1 MEAKGAPITMR
12 KSKLNSLISAA
23 VGAAMLSTTAVS
35 NAAEQ
40 WSMATSWGGGPFL
53 ELDAKGFAKLT
64 ETLTDGRIK
73 IDVFP
78 GGTLGKALKVSDT
91 VKSNVAQA
99 GHTWMGYD
107 WGIDKATVV
116 FAGMAGGLQ
125 PEELMM
131 WLYQAG
137 GAEMQFEYR
146 MEKFDV
152 ASIPCGI
159 FPTEIF
165 LHSKK
170 RIENLADFKGLK
182 MRTAGAWAE
191 IAGNLGASTV
201 ILPGAEVYP
210 ALERGVID
218 ATEWSSPSVNLPS
231 GFHKIAKYIIMPGVH
246 QPAAVQE
253 CVFNKAAWEGLSD
266 KDRALLKLAGKIN
279 TLDSWSRYAYNDVG
293 ALAEMRKAGNE
304 FVKLSPE
311 FIAAANQA
319 AEKWSDDQAA
329 ENEWFKRAL
338 EHRRAFQNAIRENW
352 NFFRF
357 PVGMK

>member
-1 MEAKGAPITMR
+1 MIKYARKWVAGGA
-12 KSKLNSLISAA
+12 L
-23 VGAAMLSTTAVS
+23 GAALATAPLAGM
-35 NAAEQ
+35 AAEQ
-40 WSMATSWGGGPFL
+40 WSMATAWGGGPFL
-53 ELDAKGFAKLT
+53 KQDAEGFANT
-64 ETLTDGRIK
+64 VETMTNGGIK
-73 IDVFP
+73 IQVFP

-91 VKSNVAQA
+91 VKSNVAQT

-107 WGIDKATVV
+107 WGIDKATVI

-125 PEELMM
+125 PEEMLI

-137 GAEMQFEYR
+137 GAELQFEYR
-146 MEKFDV
+146 MNEFNV

-159 FPTEIF
+159 FPTEVF

-170 RIENLADFKGLK
+170 KIETLEDFQGLK

-231 GFHKIAKYIIMPGVH
+231 GFHKIAKYVITPGIH

-253 CVFNKAAWEGLSD
+253 CVFNMDAWNGLTD
-266 KDRALLKLAGKIN
+266 QQREVLKMAGKVMAV
-279 TLDSWSRYAYNDVG
+279 DSYTRYPYNDIAAV
-293 ALAEMRKAGNE
+293 AAMRENGNE
-304 FVKLSPE
+304 FLQLSPE
-311 FIAAANQA
+311 FIKAGNEAAT
-319 AEKWSDDQAA
+319 KWADEQAA
-329 ENEWFKRAL
+329 ENEWFKKAYD
-338 EHRRAFQNAIRENW
+338 HRRSFQDAIKAHW
-352 NFFRF
+352 KSQFLF
-357 PVGMK
+357 PLGTD